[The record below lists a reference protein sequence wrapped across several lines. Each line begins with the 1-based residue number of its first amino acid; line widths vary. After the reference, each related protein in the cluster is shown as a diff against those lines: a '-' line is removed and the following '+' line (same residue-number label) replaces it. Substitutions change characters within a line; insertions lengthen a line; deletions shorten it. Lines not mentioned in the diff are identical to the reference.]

1 MGGPAALFRSV
12 PPASPSVIPKESSIR
27 LKSQRNPSMSGC
39 MRSSSVRF
47 AIALDQYRRGRF
59 FDPQPRPELITLR
72 HVGECFRNAFL
83 TMSAAIC
90 NRTFADCLNFEL
102 VSWVRRLSNVTSDP
116 QQTLLLDQ
124 AMTDSRLLMLAFF
137 TRRHSGTFSRNQARI
152 GGRRCAATTR

>member
-1 MGGPAALFRSV
+1 
-12 PPASPSVIPKESSIR
+12 
-27 LKSQRNPSMSGC
+27 MSGC